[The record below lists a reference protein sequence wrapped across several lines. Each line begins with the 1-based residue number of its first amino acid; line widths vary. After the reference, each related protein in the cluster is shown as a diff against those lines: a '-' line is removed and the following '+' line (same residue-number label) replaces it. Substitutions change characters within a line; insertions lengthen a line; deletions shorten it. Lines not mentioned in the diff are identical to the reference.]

1 MPIKDIQKH
10 VVDSAADH
18 VAKEPIGV
26 IGDVAIAFGA
36 GASSVGK
43 KKKRIYWKSQTFST
57 ICDCLSHHV
66 SSNKMLLATSVTPLD
81 YPLNDKF
88 P

>member
-1 MPIKDIQKH
+1 MLGGKLAAQVVANRVLGNSEMPIKDIQKH

-26 IGDVAIAFGA
+26 IGDGAIAFGA

-43 KKKRIYWKSQTFST
+43 KKKRIY
-57 ICDCLSHHV
+57 
-66 SSNKMLLATSVTPLD
+66 
-81 YPLNDKF
+81 
-88 P
+88 